1 MLKIFRGV
9 QMKFRNV
16 FFGFL
21 KTWLL
26 IAIFYSGSLYAAGYM
41 FLTLDDYHPITNDF
55 RPYFFE
61 RDPYTGKL
69 TKVFDSENDF
79 QFETYTVG
87 SEADM
92 ALYKERVLPVL
103 NDWGSEVEDY
113 KLGTDSRTSAHLTEF
128 MKLDVT
134 IDSGSEDAT
143 VLTREVHVATYK
155 GEIEA
160 MSYSDSSEAG
170 VPKITTLIA
179 KPEGLVPS
187 QTTTVK
193 GGGSSL
199 LERLVQRYKA
209 NNVEKIRLYSAKDD
223 YYSKRGW
230 ENEPK
235 SDSESESE
243 SESEGACGS
252 E

>member
-1 MLKIFRGV
+1 MLGIFRGV
-9 QMKFRNV
+9 QMKFRNI

-26 IAIFYSGSLYAAGYM
+26 IAIFYGGSLYAGGHM
-41 FLTLDDYHPITNDF
+41 SLTLDNYHPASNNF

-61 RDPYTGKL
+61 RDPYTGKSI
-69 TKVFDSENDF
+69 KVFDAENDF

-103 NDWGSEVEDY
+103 NDWGSEIEY
-113 KLGTDSRTSAHLTEF
+113 YQPGTDSHASAQLTRL
-128 MKLDVT
+128 MKLNVA

-143 VLTREVHVATYK
+143 VLTREVHIATYK

-160 MSYSDSSEAG
+160 MSYSESSEVE
-170 VPKITTLIA
+170 VPEIITLIA
-179 KPEGLVPS
+179 KPEGLMPG

-199 LERLVQRYKA
+199 LERLIQRYKA
-209 NNVEKIRLYSAKDD
+209 RNVRKIRLYSAQDD

-230 ENEPK
+230 KDEP
-235 SDSESESE
+235 EPEP
-243 SESEGACGS
+243 EGACGS
-252 E
+252 G